1 MKNKLTI
8 LTVVLLSNS
17 VFSQINPVWTN
28 TYNGVGDFSDKWN
41 AIELD
46 NAGNI
51 YLTGSAMIT
60 GNNTDVI
67 TAKTNSN
74 GDTLWVRTLD
84 GGNNSGDKGSAIKVD
99 ASGNVY
105 VVGTINRSNTEDDI
119 ITIKYNSLG
128 DTLWTKTYNN
138 SIVNQ
143 DETGVSLAID
153 ASGNVYVTGNSDGD
167 NTAAVNDDYVTI
179 MYNSNGV
186 QQWFQ
191 AYDGTGNLGDIP
203 VGLGI
208 DNNGNVYVSGKSFN
222 GGDDDYVTI
231 KYNSLGIQ
239 TWLQTYNGGGNDR
252 PAAMQ
257 TDAIGTTYVT
267 GRSKTAN
274 DDYYT
279 IAYNASGSILWT
291 ATYAGAAAGH
301 DRPIAL
307 TYDSNGNIYV
317 TGQSAVVVTP
327 SSTNYDYLTVKYD
340 LTGNQLW
347 AKNYN
352 GLGNNNDIPS
362 DITVDVN
369 GNVYVTGKADNDASV
384 ITNNDYATV
393 QYNSAGVQQWVKIYN
408 GSANMSDGANAIAV
422 DGLGNSVITG
432 GSIQNTSQKNATTIK
447 YNATGTQQWI
457 KNHNAIGDNSDNG
470 SAIAADASGNV
481 YVAGYTFGNGTDR
494 DICVMKINSTG
505 DTAWV
510 RKFDGSAG
518 KTDQAAAIAVDASG
532 AVYITGYSKNT
543 ASGYDYITIKYNSIG
558 DTLWTKLY
566 NGLGNGTDKATALIL
581 DGAGN
586 VYISGYSDSNPSLAS
601 NDNYVTIK
609 YNSTG
614 VQLWASS
621 FNGTANGADRASGI
635 VVDASGNVFVTG
647 KSFNGTDYDLVTL
660 KYNSTGVQQNST
672 TYSGGYGDDSP
683 NAITID
689 ANSNIYLTGQT
700 VATNLFDDC
709 ITLKYNSSLTQ
720 TWAQTFNGT
729 GNKNDRAYA
738 IAIDGVGNV
747 YVTGES
753 DSTTSILEKNYD
765 YVTIK
770 YSSAG
775 VQQWAKTYNGQANT
789 DDVAFAIALD
799 GLGNIFVTGQSENG
813 TSTFPKKDCATIK
826 YDNGGNLQ
834 STSIY
839 NGTDNGTD
847 GANAMVID
855 NVGNVYVTG
864 SSFSTTGQKDIVT
877 IKYSFP
883 VGIEEQLKNQPK
895 VAVYPNPFNSQAIIS
910 IAMENTLPGWTLNV
924 YDALGKKVISQN
936 IKNTNQTIIS
946 KNNLPNGL
954 YFYQAIDKTKVLG
967 SGNFII
973 VD

>member
-1 MKNKLTI
+1 MKKFVFI
-8 LTVVLLSNS
+8 FAIVLLTHLA
-17 VFSQINPVWTN
+17 FSQINPVWTN
-28 TYNGVGDFSDKWN
+28 IYNGVGDFSDKWN

-46 NAGNI
+46 NTGNI

-99 ASGNVY
+99 ALGNVY

-119 ITIKYNSLG
+119 ITIKYNSVG

-143 DETGVSLAID
+143 DETGVALAID
-153 ASGNVYVTGNSDGD
+153 ASGNVYVTGNTDGD
-167 NTAAVNDDYVTI
+167 NTAAINDDYVTI
-179 MYNSNGV
+179 KYNSSGV
-186 QQWFQ
+186 QQWMQ
-191 AYDGTGNLGDIP
+191 TYNGTGNGTDQT
-203 VGLGI
+203 VGIGI
-208 DNNGNVYVSGKSFN
+208 DNSGNVYVSGKSFN
-222 GGDDDYVTI
+222 GVDDDYSTI
-231 KYNSLGIQ
+231 KYNSTGVQQWVQL
-239 TWLQTYNGGGNDR
+239 YNGGLADR
-252 PAAMQ
+252 PAAMR
-257 TDAIGTTYVT
+257 TDALGNTYIT
-267 GRSKTAN
+267 GRSKSIN

-279 IAYNASGSILWT
+279 IAYNSSGVTLWT
-291 ATYAGAAAGH
+291 AIYDGTGAGN
-301 DRPIAL
+301 DRPQAL
-307 TYDSNGNIYV
+307 TYDANGNIYV
-317 TGQSAVVVTP
+317 TGQSDVDATAI
-327 SSTNYDYLTVKYD
+327 TNYDYLTIKYD
-340 LTGNQLW
+340 LNGAALW
-347 AKNYN
+347 TANYN
-352 GLGNNNDIPS
+352 GAGNNNDVPS
-362 DITVDVN
+362 DIAVVAN
-369 GNVYVTGKADNDASV
+369 GNVYVTGKADSDAST

-393 QYNSAGVQQWVKIYN
+393 QYNSAGLQQWVKIYN
-408 GSANMSDGANAIAV
+408 GLANLSDGANAIAV
-422 DGLGNSVITG
+422 DGFGNSVITG
-432 GSIQNTSQKNATTIK
+432 GSVENTSQKNATTVR
-447 YNATGTQQWI
+447 YNASGTQQWI
-457 KNHNAIGDNSDNG
+457 KNYNAIGDNSDNG

-505 DTAWV
+505 DTVWV

-518 KTDQAAAIAVDASG
+518 KTDQASAIAVDASG

-558 DTLWTKLY
+558 DTLWTKKY
-566 NGLGNGTDKATALIL
+566 NGTGNGTDKATALFV

-586 VYISGYSDSNPSLAS
+586 VYISGYSDSDPSLAS

-609 YNSTG
+609 YSSAG
-614 VQLWASS
+614 VQLWVSS

-635 VVDASGNVFVTG
+635 IVDASGNVFVTG

-660 KYNSTGVQQNST
+660 KYNAAGVQQNSA

-683 NAITID
+683 NAIAID

-700 VATNLFDDC
+700 LAANLFDDC

-753 DSTTSILEKNYD
+753 DSTISILEKNYD

-770 YSSAG
+770 YSSTG
-775 VQQWAKTYNGQANT
+775 VQQWAKTFNGQANT
-789 DDVAFAIALD
+789 DDVALAIALD
-799 GLGNIFVTGQSENG
+799 GSGNIFVTGQSENG
-813 TSTFPKKDCATIK
+813 TSTFPNKDCATIK
-826 YDNGGNLQ
+826 YDNAGNLQ

-883 VGIEEQLKNQPK
+883 VGISEQLNNQSK
-895 VAVYPNPFNSQAIIS
+895 VLVYPNPFSSQTTIS
-910 IAMENTLPGWTLNV
+910 IALENIIQAWTLNV
-924 YDALGKKVISQN
+924 YDATGKKIISQDV
-936 IKNTNQTIIS
+936 KNANQTII
-946 KNNLPNGL
+946 KRNNLSSGL
-954 YFYQAIDKTKVLG
+954 YFYQVIDNTKVVG
-967 SGNFII
+967 CGNII
-973 VD
+973 IAD

>member
-1 MKNKLTI
+1 MKFFLSTLAI
-8 LTVVLLSNS
+8 VLLSNNG
-17 VFSQINPVWTN
+17 FSQINPVWTN

-41 AIELD
+41 ALELD
-46 NAGNI
+46 NTGNI

-60 GNNTDVI
+60 GNNTDLI
-67 TAKTNSN
+67 TAKINSN

-84 GGNNSGDKGSAIKVD
+84 GGNNNGDKGSSIKVD
-99 ASGNVY
+99 ALGNVY

-119 ITIKYNSLG
+119 ITIKYNSVG
-128 DTLWTKTYNN
+128 DTLWTKTFNN

-143 DETGVSLAID
+143 DETGVALDID
-153 ASGNVYVTGNSDGD
+153 ASGNVYITGSSDGD

-191 AYDGTGNLGDIP
+191 TYDGTGNLADVP

-231 KYNSLGIQ
+231 KYNSLGTQ
-239 TWLQTYNGGGNDR
+239 MWLQTYNGGGNDR
-252 PAAMQ
+252 PASMQ
-257 TDAIGTTYVT
+257 TDALGITYVT
-267 GRSKTAN
+267 GRSKSAN

-279 IAYNASGSILWT
+279 IVYNASGSVLWT

-301 DRPIAL
+301 DRPVAL
-307 TYDSNGNIYV
+307 TYDSNGNVYV
-317 TGQSAVVVTP
+317 TGQSAVAITP
-327 SSTNYDYLTVKYD
+327 SVNYDYLTVKYD
-340 LTGNQLW
+340 VTGNQVW

-352 GLGNNNDIPS
+352 GAGNNNDIPS

-369 GNVYVTGKADNDASV
+369 GNVYITGKADNDASI
-384 ITNNDYATV
+384 ITNNDFATV
-393 QYNSAGVQQWVKIYN
+393 QYNSAGIQQWVKIYN
-408 GSANMSDGANAIAV
+408 GSANLSDGANAIAV

-432 GSIQNTSQKNATTIK
+432 ASVENTSQKNATTIK
-447 YNATGTQQWI
+447 YNTTGIQQWI
-457 KNHNAIGDNSDNG
+457 KNYNALGDNSDNG

-481 YVAGYTFGNGTDR
+481 YVAGYTFGNSTDR
-494 DICVMKINSTG
+494 DICVMKINSIG
-505 DTAWV
+505 DTIWV
-510 RKFDGSAG
+510 RKYDGGAN
-518 KTDQAAAIAVDASG
+518 KTDQATAIEVDASG
-532 AVYITGYSKNT
+532 NVYITGYSKNT

-558 DTLWTKLY
+558 DTIWTKLY
-566 NGLGNGTDKATALIL
+566 NGLGNGADKATALFI

-586 VYISGYSDSNPSLAS
+586 VYITGYSDSDPSLTS

-614 VQLWASS
+614 VQMWASS
-621 FNGTANGADRASGI
+621 FNGTANGSDRASGI
-635 VVDASGNVFVTG
+635 VVDASGNVVVTG
-647 KSFNGTDYDLVTL
+647 KSFNGTDFDMITL
-660 KYNSTGVQQNST
+660 KYNSSGVQQNSA

-683 NAITID
+683 NAIAID

-700 VATNLFDDC
+700 VAANLFDDC

-720 TWAQTFNGT
+720 TWAQTFNGA

-753 DSTTSILEKNYD
+753 DSTISILEKNYD

-770 YSSAG
+770 YSATG
-775 VQQWAKTYNGQANT
+775 VQQWAKTFNGQANT

-799 GLGNIFVTGQSENG
+799 GSGNVFVSGQSENG
-813 TSTFPKKDCATIK
+813 VSTFPNKDFATVK
-826 YDNGGNLQ
+826 YDNTGNLQ
-834 STSIY
+834 SSSIY
-839 NGTDNGTD
+839 NGIDNGPD
-847 GANAMVID
+847 GAKAMAID

-864 SSFSTTGQKDIVT
+864 SSFSISGQKDIVT

-883 VGIEEQLKNQPK
+883 VGIDEKFENQQK
-895 VAVYPNPFNSQAIIS
+895 LAVFPNPFSSQAIIS
-910 IAMENTLPGWTLNV
+910 IVMENTLPGWTLNV
-924 YDALGKKVISQN
+924 YDVLGEKVFSQN
-936 IKNTNQTIIS
+936 LENTNQTIIT

-954 YFYQAIDKTKVLG
+954 YFFRAIDKTKVLG
-967 SGNFII
+967 SGSFII
-973 VD
+973 AD